1 MLFGL
6 VRILA
11 CTAILL
17 FTLGACQA
25 APAPEDPPPV
35 PTHPPIRVTTTP
47 EIPPTVTALAT
58 PTAVSPAPIANV
70 LPASTPNFEATVEAR
85 LAATVAAAPT
95 ETPPPVLPPTVVR
108 PTLPTL
114 LAVPPNF
121 ALPTIAA
128 PELLPTIT
136 WEVPQLQA
144 TRPVPTTT
152 SVPIN
157 ALHRTG
163 PDTWLSGEAAVLA
176 REGDE
181 LFAAGRFTEAIA
193 KYQEAQK
200 HLDQPSQVLHSW
212 LGHSFRELE
221 DFDEALH
228 QFTAA
233 LDIHDNSSD
242 RNNRASV
249 YLLTNRCPEA
259 QADARA
265 SLDMEP
271 AIGEGFHSDIEA
283 LAKLAEC
290 QLRLEQ
296 YNQALEYGNQA
307 LDLAL
312 SHNVRPDRLND
323 LSAFLAQIDAV
334 AQGLMYPE
342 DFLSELAF
350 RKLNEAL
357 EFFYQGNYRE
367 AIGALESA
375 QQLNWRPSGL
385 ILNFL
390 GRNYSDSGDGE
401 TAVQYFS
408 QAVELR
414 DDSYNRTWRALEHF
428 SLGDCVRASSNGRAA
443 LAKQPYAEPGFHTSV
458 EAGWIVGY
466 CLALDGHL
474 KEALVPLEE
483 SIGLAGESGYPPEE
497 ISYMEDVF
505 LEIKDAAKGST
516 G

>member
-1 MLFGL
+1 M
-6 VRILA
+6 R
-11 CTAILL
+11 
-17 FTLGACQA
+17 
-25 APAPEDPPPV
+25 
-35 PTHPPIRVTTTP
+35 
-47 EIPPTVTALAT
+47 
-58 PTAVSPAPIANV
+58 
-70 LPASTPNFEATVEAR
+70 
-85 LAATVAAAPT
+85 
-95 ETPPPVLPPTVVR
+95 
-108 PTLPTL
+108 
-114 LAVPPNF
+114 
-121 ALPTIAA
+121 A
-128 PELLPTIT
+128 PELFPTT
-136 WEVPQLQA
+136 TLEVPQLLA
-144 TRPVPTTT
+144 TRAVPTPTPVPT
-152 SVPIN
+152 P

-163 PDTWLSGEAAVLA
+163 PNIWLSGEAATLA

-181 LFAAGRFTEAIA
+181 LFAAGRFIEAIA
-193 KYQEAQK
+193 KYEDAQE
-200 HLDQPSQVLHSW
+200 HLDQPSQVLHSL
-212 LGHSFRELE
+212 LGHSFQGLE
-221 DFDEALH
+221 DYDEALK
-228 QFTAA
+228 QFTVA

-242 RNNRASV
+242 RNNRALI

-271 AIGEGFHSDIEA
+271 AIGEGSHSDIEA

-290 QLRLEQ
+290 QLRLGQ
-296 YNQALEYGNQA
+296 YNQALEDGNQA

-312 SHNVRPDRLND
+312 SHNVRPDRVND
-323 LSAFLAQIDAV
+323 LSAFLAQIEAV

-342 DFLSELAF
+342 DFLSELAY

-357 EFFYQGNYRE
+357 DFFYQGNYRE

-414 DDSYNRTWRALEHF
+414 DDSYNRAWRALEHF
-428 SLGDCVRASSNGRAA
+428 SMGDCVRASSDGRAA
-443 LAKQPYAEPGFHTSV
+443 LEKQPYVEQGFHTSV
-458 EAGWIVGY
+458 EALWIVGY

-474 KEALVPLEE
+474 KEAQVSLEE
-483 SIGLAGESGYPPEE
+483 SLGLARESGYPPEE

-505 LEIKDAAKGST
+505 SEIKEAAEGAT